1 MEKNVYVQPEES
13 FVQKIFGCCFERNNN
28 EFELESEET
37 NREVGFLGRSKM
49 VFDNELSLFPANM
62 IRPDEKNK
70 IKFTKDELV
79 EYIKNLQ
86 GLVFPIIYNDNTI
99 KISKRNYTELNQK
112 NPLIRCEIV
121 KHKIYFTEIPTIE
134 KMINIITNPQ
144 LRKKWDKNVK
154 DYKIIGKIKRDS
166 EIIKTVTNKQ
176 LSVIPEK
183 EFIDKRVG
191 IFKDNVYYLFSSS
204 VPDDIFPSNGNY
216 DRAKNF
222 MSIMVIKEDNDDFF
236 IDCFIQIDVN
246 INIPIEFIEANLLNK
261 VKTFFDKYFEFLNT
275 FKNNNYLI

>member
-1 MEKNVYVQPEES
+1 MEKNIYTQPEES

-28 EFELESEET
+28 ELEIENEET
-37 NREVGFLGRSKM
+37 NRELGFLGRSKM
-49 VFDNELSLFPANM
+49 VFDNELSLFPENM

-121 KHKIYFTEIPTIE
+121 KHKIYFTDIPTIE

-144 LRKKWDKNVK
+144 LRKKWDKNIK

-204 VPDDIFPSNGNY
+204 VPDDIFQSNGNY

-222 MSIMVIKEDNDDFF
+222 MSIMVIKEDDEDFF

-246 INIPIEFIEANLLNK
+246 IDIPIEFIEANLLNK